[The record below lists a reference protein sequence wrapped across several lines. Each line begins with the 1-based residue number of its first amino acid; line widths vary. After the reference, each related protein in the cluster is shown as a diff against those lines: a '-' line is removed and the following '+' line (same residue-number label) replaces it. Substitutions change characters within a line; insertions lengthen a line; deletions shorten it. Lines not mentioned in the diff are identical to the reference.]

1 MDTDL
6 KSRNLSPYLRWVK
19 NKIVLNSLPSRL
31 TGTIDNKQAYYF
43 QKLNCIGEMHL
54 SDGQKSVFYLSET
67 TKSFF
72 CSKIKMLMTRTEWVF
87 AFCGKIIDDSV
98 Q

>member
-1 MDTDL
+1 
-6 KSRNLSPYLRWVK
+6 
-19 NKIVLNSLPSRL
+19 
-31 TGTIDNKQAYYF
+31 
-43 QKLNCIGEMHL
+43 MHL
-54 SDGQKSVFYLSET
+54 SDGQNSAFYLSET

-98 Q
+98 QYMYMRCLYLLSARHIKIVYSRFVIF